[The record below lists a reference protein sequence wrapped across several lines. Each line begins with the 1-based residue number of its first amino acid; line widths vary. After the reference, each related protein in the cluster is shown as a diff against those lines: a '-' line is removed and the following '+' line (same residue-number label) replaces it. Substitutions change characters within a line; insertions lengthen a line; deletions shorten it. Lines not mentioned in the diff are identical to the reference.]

1 MACRVCASDNQSSFP
16 TEIAIHLPG
25 LSTPHIFLFPRVAVC
40 RACGFSEFIIPESEL
55 PRIAK
60 QHSSTP

>member
-1 MACRVCASDNQSSFP
+1 MWPAGYALHNQSSSY
-16 TEIAIHLPG
+16 EIAIHLPG
-25 LSTPHIFLFPRVAVC
+25 LSTPHIFLFPRVVVC